1 MKTFA
6 DVSRDLYEA
15 KFKLPR
21 GHEEVKRDSVK
32 AAGKKVDIVY
42 SEYRGK
48 VHVFLNG
55 DSLGEPW
62 KNLKVAEKEMK
73 DVKKVMKQMSEED
86 DIDLEE
92 IANAVNNRI

>member
-1 MKTFA
+1 MKSFA

-15 KFKLPR
+15 KFKLPS
-21 GHEEVKRDSVK
+21 GHKEVKRDSVK
-32 AAGKKVDIVY
+32 AGGKTVDIVY

-62 KNLKVAEKEMK
+62 KNMKTAEKEMK

-86 DIDLEE
+86 EIDLEE
-92 IANAVNNRI
+92 IANEINFRI